1 VKPILV
7 QLGTFS
13 EAAVLVGGQAVNF
26 WAEYYAG
33 RVPQLARA
41 APFTSKDIDFCG
53 GVRAVRLCAERLGG
67 SAVLASMDD
76 ATPNVGIVSFEDG
89 AGARHTIDFIDQP
102 MGLTA
107 REVHRTA
114 IPVDVLDARGRATGA
129 RIRVMHPV
137 LCMESRVHNTMAL
150 PSYDTPHALKQ
161 LRASIL
167 CAREFLRDLL
177 DAGETRAVLKLI
189 ERIFAFCTSDRDG
202 RRVQARHDVEPFDAV
217 LDDDRLPERFRAV
230 RFPQMRQELAR
241 RRARQRR

>member
-13 EAAVLVGGQAVNF
+13 DAAVLVGGQAVNF

-53 GVRAVRLCAERLGG
+53 DVRAVRLCASRLGG
-67 SAVLASMDD
+67 SATLASMDD
-76 ATPNVGIVSFEDG
+76 ATPNVGVVSFDDADG
-89 AGARHTIDFIDQP
+89 GHHTIDFIDQP

-107 REVHRTA
+107 AEVRRTA
-114 IPVDVLDARGRATGA
+114 IPIEVLDAAGRETGA

-150 PSYDTPHALKQ
+150 PGYDTAHALKQ
-161 LRASIL
+161 LRASIV
-167 CAREFLRDLL
+167 CAREFLLDLL
-177 DAGETRAVLKLI
+177 DVGEKRVVLKLI
-189 ERIFAFCTSDRDG
+189 ERIFVSSSSTPTADMSRPGTSSTRSTPCSTTTGCPRNSEAFG
-202 RRVQARHDVEPFDAV
+202 YRR
-217 LDDDRLPERFRAV
+217 
-230 RFPQMRQELAR
+230 
-241 RRARQRR
+241 